1 MPVGRTNESRA
12 PLASSV
18 LARRVKEVRGRRS
31 QEWLAQ
37 TVTALGH
44 PMHQTAIAKIEAG
57 DRKVT
62 VDEMLLLAVALEI
75 PPSLLLLPVESDD
88 DMAVTPTMNV
98 YPWRVWEWLLGEQP
112 LPGRDT
118 PTWYDRAKPVHLYAD
133 VREAQKSAEKAR
145 LDVKAAEF
153 ERDRPA
159 IREARR
165 RYVRSL
171 SALQDALMEMEQVG
185 YPTARL
191 IGAFRDDLV
200 RLGIRQEEEQ

>member
-1 MPVGRTNESRA
+1 MGRTNESRA

-75 PPSLLLLPVESDD
+75 PPSLLLVPVESDD

-98 YPWRVWEWLLGEQP
+98 YPWRVWEWLRGEEP

-118 PTWYDRAKPVHLYAD
+118 PTWYDNATPAHLYAD
-133 VREAQKSAEKAR
+133 VKEAQKSANTAR
-145 LDVKAAEF
+145 TDVKAAEY
-153 ERDRPA
+153 EGDEIAVRDA
-159 IREARR
+159 KRR
-165 RYVRSL
+165 HV
-171 SALQDALMEMEQVG
+171 SALTSLQNALKEMEQIG